1 MTNLKLPKRDPE
13 AAHARKVTAAR
24 RVGLNAKC
32 ACGETRPEALIAGS
46 KPVICAECQRKK
58 KGMAMKD
65 DHHVA
70 GEANSPVTMPPPV
83 NDHRAELSVAQNDW
97 PKLTRENPR
106 GCPLLKAAGCV
117 RGFSDYMIY
126 LLKKLLLWIPEM
138 LEKLSAFLVEKIGA
152 KWWIGTPLE
161 QFAPKR

>member
-24 RVGLNAKC
+24 RVGMNAKC

-46 KPVICAECQRKK
+46 KPVICAECQRKRN
-58 KGMAMKD
+58 GMTTED

-70 GEANSPVTMPPPV
+70 GEANSPVTIPTPV
-83 NDHRAELSVAQNDW
+83 NDHRAELNVAQYDW
-97 PKLTRENPR
+97 PKETLENPR
-106 GCPLLKAAGCV
+106 GSPLRAAAAGI
-117 RGFSDYMIY
+117 RGFVDTVLY
-126 LLKKLLLWIPEM
+126 LIEKGLLWVADM
-138 LEKLSAFLVEKIGA
+138 LEKLDAYLVKALGST
-152 KWWIGTPLE
+152 WWLNTEVE